1 MTKMILGTLAL
12 VALLIPTTASAAAP
26 NGMPDTTVE
35 NLTELAF
42 SFSAGPFTDSRTNVR
57 NCRKRGRKA
66 WRCEATYRWR
76 PRGAMEWSNV
86 CQIRLKVWN
95 RGGYANR
102 RDVAACDGLV
112 EADTTPRVAS

>member
-42 SFSAGPFTDSRTNVR
+42 SFSAGPFTDSR
-57 NCRKRGRKA
+57 
-66 WRCEATYRWR
+66 
-76 PRGAMEWSNV
+76 
-86 CQIRLKVWN
+86 LKVWN